1 MYDLL
6 LPPDIKELILKVQF
20 TEPKQ
25 TSQMEFDFFS
35 LKLHLGCDTV
45 LNTPLQLYVGLDF

>member
-25 TSQMEFDFFS
+25 TSQMEFVFFS